1 MARTLERRSAP
12 SAPPPSTPAC
22 KIEPLLRQLVQSLD
36 QVTSPRSPLDD
47 EHCPGESILLDVQVD
62 GARYVLVRAQAKAS
76 DHQSLSPREQEI
88 VRMVAKG
95 YPNKTIAA
103 VLDISLW
110 TVGTHLRRIFAKL
123 NVGSRAAMVARV
135 MEGAIVEDRPAAE
148 GPEQARVSPSPA
160 TRSVA
165 AVRRAPV
172 PPPTRLPGPGR
183 ERVTSRAAVPAAGRS
198 VAFG

>member
-1 MARTLERRSAP
+1 MARTLERRSVPVP
-12 SAPPPSTPAC
+12 STSSTPAASP
-22 KIEPLLRQLVQSLD
+22 IEPLLRQLVQTLD
-36 QVTSPRSPLDD
+36 RTSPARHTAEDD
-47 EHCPGESILLDVQVD
+47 HCPGESILLDLQVD
-62 GARYVLVRAQAKAS
+62 GARYVLVRALAKAS

-135 MEGAIVEDRPAAE
+135 MEGAIVEDRPTAE
-148 GPEQARVSPSPA
+148 HSDPARGPASPP
-160 TRSVA
+160 R
-165 AVRRAPV
+165 
-172 PPPTRLPGPGR
+172 PPTPIR
-183 ERVTSRAAVPAAGRS
+183 RAAVPPSGLKACAGRDRL
-198 VAFG
+198 

>member
-12 SAPPPSTPAC
+12 ATPAPAPAPNAPAQSSPGQV
-22 KIEPLLRQLVQSLD
+22 EPLLRQLVRTIDRSAP
-36 QVTSPRSPLDD
+36 PRPAIDAGD
-47 EHCPGESILLDVQVD
+47 CPGESILLDLQVD
-62 GARYVLVRAQAKAS
+62 GARYVLVRAQARPS

-135 MEGAIVEDRPAAE
+135 ME
-148 GPEQARVSPSPA
+148 
-160 TRSVA
+160 
-165 AVRRAPV
+165 
-172 PPPTRLPGPGR
+172 
-183 ERVTSRAAVPAAGRS
+183 
-198 VAFG
+198 

>member
-1 MARTLERRSAP
+1 MARTLERRSALSP
-12 SAPPPSTPAC
+12 ATYSKPPRDV
-22 KIEPLLRQLVQSLD
+22 EPLLRQLVQTLD
-36 QVTSPRSPLDD
+36 HTAPPRSPLED

-62 GARYVLVRAQAKAS
+62 GARYVLVRAMARAS

-135 MEGAIVEDRPAAE
+135 MEGAIVEDRPA
-148 GPEQARVSPSPA
+148 PEPPGGVREPTASP
-160 TRSVA
+160 
-165 AVRRAPV
+165 RAPV
-172 PPPTRLPGPGR
+172 PVR
-183 ERVTSRAAVPAAGRS
+183 RAAGGTGGPKACLGRDR
-198 VAFG
+198 G